1 MAVGSFKILLSSFFH
16 WPPNSFSI
24 YTYRQLPPPLSTLQP
39 YLEHGNIA
47 AIGNE
52 MWLNNLGN
60 LSPILRPSLSVS
72 RIIVSK
78 LAVLS
83 GRDPQRKASGVSL
96 GIDVGTRTDQEIE
109 AELFGKGHDR
119 HEIVGAIFE
128 VEDAWGR
135 FVVAPAVVDAEG
147 CEAGGFDLF

>member
-1 MAVGSFKILLSSFFH
+1 
-16 WPPNSFSI
+16 
-24 YTYRQLPPPLSTLQP
+24 
-39 YLEHGNIA
+39 
-47 AIGNE
+47 

-83 GRDPQRKASGVSL
+83 GGDPQRKTSGVSL
-96 GIDVGTRTDQEIE
+96 GIDVGTRTDQEVE
-109 AELFGKGHDR
+109 AELLGKGHDG

-128 VEDAWGR
+128 VENAWSR
-135 FVVAPAVVDAEG
+135 FVIAPAVVDAERR
-147 CEAGGFDLF
+147 EAGGFDLFEQVAPEFGPDKC